1 MEVDVLESIL
11 RNTLGNAA
19 PVDFKDRIQAAI
31 SAADVDEN
39 LREESEDELAEHF
52 RRVRKYVGKEC
63 QVRARQQVRANP
75 ETWQRGKD
83 RAAFV
88 LQHIRSTLPV
98 ALQNKIRATIAKNLG
113 TLTSEQLQTVRLPT
127 EIASLLDELA
137 QLSHPPKH

>member
-1 MEVDVLESIL
+1 VEVDVLESIL

-19 PVDFKDRIQAAI
+19 PVDFKDRIQAEIA
-31 SAADVDEN
+31 AADVDEN

-88 LQHIRSTLPV
+88 LQHISS
-98 ALQNKIRATIAKNLG
+98 G
-113 TLTSEQLQTVRLPT
+113 CFT
-127 EIASLLDELA
+127 E
-137 QLSHPPKH
+137 